1 MLRDVQYKLRF
12 AVKPPSGP
20 PEDAMTHALL
30 MALDFASVMRCRS
43 SRPIKIFVDR
53 DALAGLESPINL
65 HAHHH
70 EELVA
75 RTEKE
80 LAEFQ
85 DIMNGPLSERTT
97 RHRSWYHRILHKK
110 LKEHQDAVHILDID
124 SFCQTLKTAEKVIFF
139 EGASLGLLERLM
151 RKGVGSNMDCYLQ
164 AVRRDPQRDDECS
177 QVVREPTILPS
188 IFSTTRLTSS

>member
-12 AVKPPSGP
+12 AVKPPSGS

-43 SRPIKIFVDR
+43 SRPIKIFVNR
-53 DALAGLESPINL
+53 DALAGLESLINL

-85 DIMNGPLSERTT
+85 DIMNEPLSKRII

-110 LKEHQDAVHILDID
+110 L
-124 SFCQTLKTAEKVIFF
+124 
-139 EGASLGLLERLM
+139 M
-151 RKGVGSNMDCYLQ
+151 RKGVESNMDCYLQ

-177 QVVREPTILPS
+177 QVVREPTILSS

>member
-1 MLRDVQYKLRF
+1 MLREVQYKLRF

-110 LKEHQDAVHILDID
+110 L
-124 SFCQTLKTAEKVIFF
+124 
-139 EGASLGLLERLM
+139 M